1 MSLSKIGLVIFS
13 TAVKAEW
20 ARNSCSGELLVQGN
34 DWTGGSQKDCILWC
48 GTVSRLD
55 DYNANL
61 SGG

>member
-1 MSLSKIGLVIFS
+1 VIFS

-20 ARNSCSGELLVQGN
+20 VRNSCSGELLVQGN

>member
-20 ARNSCSGELLVQGN
+20 VRNSCSGELLVQGN
-34 DWTGGSQKDCILWC
+34 DWRGESQKDCILWC